1 MLMKYQ
7 NMILVASNTGKITE
21 PEYSADA
28 KEFFKASSTLHA
40 QVMLNSLFETEG
52 LDISVFSA
60 VATSSLYGSFF
71 LWRNALSPSGFA
83 TPVLTT
89 EGVF

>member
-1 MLMKYQ
+1 
-7 NMILVASNTGKITE
+7 MILVASNTGKITE

-60 VATSSLYGSFF
+60 VATSSLYGRFF
-71 LWRNALSPSGFA
+71 FYGETHCPHQ
-83 TPVLTT
+83 VLPLQY
-89 EGVF
+89 